1 MDGPKPATK
10 EYHEGAEAA
19 RRFEGLVTRPI
30 SVLGQ
35 SSILL
40 PFCFYQHPH
49 VGLRAPSQQRAL
61 LPEQPQTPPCQEQ
74 HPALASRLSAG
85 AASSHSCEGEMSV
98 CAAGS
103 STATCSPQTSS
114 ALARLME
121 RHVTPNTKVTN
132 TVSFFMVRLLC
143 RIRVV
148 NCSRLSHPYRTN
160 QSHQKVQTRD
170 FRPGNGQAY
179 PIDIEMD
186 RPERSSQCR
195 D

>member
-1 MDGPKPATK
+1 MSD
-10 EYHEGAEAA
+10 
-19 RRFEGLVTRPI
+19 
-30 SVLGQ
+30 VLWACTPNLPLPLSGTCA
-35 SSILL
+35 LH
-40 PFCFYQHPH
+40 PFCFHQHPH

-61 LPEQPQTPPCQEQ
+61 PPEQPQTPPCQEQ

-85 AASSHSCEGEMSV
+85 AASSHSCGGEVSV

-103 STATCSPQTSS
+103 STATCSTGTGS
-114 ALARLME
+114 ALARLTE

-143 RIRVV
+143 YIRVV
-148 NCSRLSHPYRTN
+148 NCSRLSHQYRTS

-170 FRPGNGQAY
+170 FRPGNGQVY

>member
-1 MDGPKPATK
+1 
-10 EYHEGAEAA
+10 
-19 RRFEGLVTRPI
+19 
-30 SVLGQ
+30 
-35 SSILL
+35 
-40 PFCFYQHPH
+40 
-49 VGLRAPSQQRAL
+49 
-61 LPEQPQTPPCQEQ
+61 
-74 HPALASRLSAG
+74 
-85 AASSHSCEGEMSV
+85 MSV

-103 STATCSPQTSS
+103 STATFSPETSS

-121 RHVTPNTKVTN
+121 RYITPNTKTTS

-170 FRPGNGQAY
+170 CAPGSDQTS
-179 PIDIEMD
+179 PIESEKDCL
-186 RPERSSQCR
+186 ERLSRYR